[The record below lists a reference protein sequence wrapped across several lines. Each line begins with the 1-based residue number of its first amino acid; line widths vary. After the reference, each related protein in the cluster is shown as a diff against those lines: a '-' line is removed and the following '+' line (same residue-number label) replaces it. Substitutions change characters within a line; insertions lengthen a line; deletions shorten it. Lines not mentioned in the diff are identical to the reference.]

1 MAVMQISRY
10 NLMISASFDKKILWN
25 CKNNTVIKTFDRG
38 SEKLYQWKNADIMLE
53 LIGKMIYLYNTFG
66 IDKLSD
72 GENEIPLF
80 QERTTNLI
88 PSSFI
93 IILEGSHFFIH
104 THPSRSNSIESNFIL
119 YSKYYFFYQ
128 LGI

>member
-25 CKNNTVIKTFDRG
+25 SKNNTVIKTFDRG

-66 IDKLSD
+66 ID
-72 GENEIPLF
+72 
-80 QERTTNLI
+80 
-88 PSSFI
+88 
-93 IILEGSHFFIH
+93 
-104 THPSRSNSIESNFIL
+104 
-119 YSKYYFFYQ
+119 
-128 LGI
+128 